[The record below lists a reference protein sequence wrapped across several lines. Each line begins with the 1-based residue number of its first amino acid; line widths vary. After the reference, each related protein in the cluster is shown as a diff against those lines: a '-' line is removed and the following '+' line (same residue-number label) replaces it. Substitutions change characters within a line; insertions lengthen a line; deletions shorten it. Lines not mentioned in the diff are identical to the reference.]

1 MITLKQKFIIILI
14 IILIIDIFIILYL
27 LYGWIK
33 GIDSTQEQF
42 GPIDFQA
49 SLALANGSFIGIDSN
64 NILVTTPS
72 LNSSDTWKSIGRGY
86 IKNIIQLQNGSF
98 VGIGINNTL
107 FTTPSL
113 NSYDTWKSIGRGY
126 IKNIIQLQNGS
137 FVGIGI
143 DNTLFTTPSL
153 NSSDTWKSIG
163 RGWIKN
169 IIQLQN
175 GSFIGIGA
183 NNTLF
188 TTPSLNLSDTWKSIG
203 RGYITNIIQLQN
215 GSFIG
220 IGIDNTLF
228 TTPSLN
234 PSDTWKS
241 IGRGWIK
248 NIIHLNLIP
257 TTTPPAITTTPPA
270 ITIIP
275 PAITTISP
283 KITTTS
289 LAITTISPEITTT
302 PPAITTILPK
312 ITTTSLAIT
321 TTPPEITTIPPE
333 ITTTPITTPY
343 VPTIPQSVINNN
355 ISLQNNI
362 ISQLTNLF
370 SLSSNQLTIMEP
382 FKSKSNFVNVQT
394 NLPDLQALNN
404 IYDKS
409 IALADDPNNYNQVAF
424 DTYIHLQNNKINELQ
439 SNLNNIT
446 SQIGKTQAPLIKAFR
461 NMANSQ
467 ILNLEGYPDPT
478 SPNNGQPSTYKGND
492 ATNYPNYLIYGN
504 NGCLS
509 YNSLTSTPIVMPTL
523 TPSTT
528 TNLNTIS
535 SNLTDTTIPNSTT
548 TQYNFGQ
555 QPSSANGSWSFKS
568 CNATDKQ
575 QQFYAKQINTITD
588 YNTPITNLNNSNYI
602 LNSASSTNMGFY
614 VINPINASDQCLQLN
629 GDGLSV
635 MPCNMDSN
643 QRFKPMYKNAI
654 P

>member
-203 RGYITNIIQLQN
+203 RG
-215 GSFIG
+215 
-220 IGIDNTLF
+220 
-228 TTPSLN
+228 
-234 PSDTWKS
+234 
-241 IGRGWIK
+241 WIK
-248 NIIHLNLIP
+248 NIIQLNLIP
-257 TTTPPAITTTPPA
+257 
-270 ITIIP
+270 
-275 PAITTISP
+275 
-283 KITTTS
+283 
-289 LAITTISPEITTT
+289 TTT